1 MALLPLLRT
10 IAYLL
15 LNLVQVLTLV
25 RSSAYS
31 VQRARSW

>member
-10 IAYLL
+10 VAYLL
-15 LNLVQVLTLV
+15 LNLVQVITLV
-25 RSSAYS
+25 RSSAHG